1 MTIED
6 VKRLYPDLVK
16 ELENEVRREVQQ
28 ELLDRLRRL
37 FDPEPED

>member
-16 ELENEVRREVQQ
+16 ELENEVRREVEP

-37 FDPEPED
+37 FDPGPED

>member
-37 FDPEPED
+37 FDSEPED